1 MKKEN
6 NIFVVSE
13 YVDAK
18 QNSTGYYWSKIISS
32 ISSVNKSIKVISS
45 LSSCKLAVDIFPED
59 VELIPIKD
67 KKEQNQKF
75 FFRAWVDIIFSIRI
89 SVKIFFS
96 AQRNDIVMVGTN
108 PAFLLFFLSLVKTF
122 RRFKLIVLIHD
133 VFPENYI
140 RTTKSSVKKLII
152 SPLVYFFNIAYSNA
166 SYLIVIG
173 RDMKE
178 VISQKVYTKKVVIKY
193 IPNFIDF
200 NDIKITTDYFGIKN
214 DKNLTLNFFGNLGVV
229 QGIENLLE
237 AISLVNNQN
246 ICFNFIGNGLSEK
259 LISNFIIENP
269 HIDINLLSNL
279 SFERNNQMLHSGDIA
294 IISLSK
300 GMKGL
305 AVPSKTYFSIAA
317 NKPIL
322 AIADVGSELNLFVN
336 ENNGIGW
343 FCEAGHP
350 KKLAILINT
359 IFNNGLD
366 KTNKVPLEVAKKS
379 YDYQKIKKEFINLI
393 DQVKLK

>member
-279 SFERNNQMLHSGDIA
+279 SFDRNNQMLHSGDIA

>member
-1 MKKEN
+1 LKKEN

-13 YVDAK
+13 YVDTK

-45 LSSCKLAVDIFPED
+45 VSSCKLAMDIFPED

-75 FFRAWVDIIFSIRI
+75 FFRAWIDIIFSIRV

-108 PAFLLFFLSLVKTF
+108 PAFLLFFLSLVKTL

-178 VISQKVYTKKVVIKY
+178 IISQKVYTKKVVIKY

-200 NDIKITTDYFGIKN
+200 NDIKITTDYFGSKN

-279 SFERNNQMLHSGDIA
+279 SFERNNQMLHNGDIA

-322 AIADVGSELNLFVN
+322 AIADVGSELDLFVN

-359 IFNNGLD
+359 IFNNGFD
-366 KTNKVPLEVAKKS
+366 KTNKVPLEVAKKT